1 MDIYWYNLCYKLKNQ
16 TWKHP
21 KLLTYLALYKYFQN
35 NINRLR
41 MTFTGINKIRNA
53 GWHLSYFG
61 DVNTIMNK
69 ISNFSHQEKA
79 VQEINTKQQI
89 EYRMKNGLD
98 LYHKDRG
105 WRFERIPIEKN
116 QNLPPLYKEYLQQFI
131 M

>member
-1 MDIYWYNLCYKLKNQ
+1 MDVYWYNLCYKLKNQ

-21 KLLTYLALYKYFQN
+21 KILTYSTLHKYFKN

-41 MTFTGINKIRNA
+41 MTFSRINKIRNG

-69 ISNFSHQEKA
+69 ISNFSHQENA

-98 LYHKDRG
+98 LYHKDRM
-105 WRFERIPIEKN
+105 EI
-116 QNLPPLYKEYLQQFI
+116 
-131 M
+131 